1 MKTRDVMTSSV
12 ITVSPDTPVPTAA
25 TLLYSHGFTAA
36 PVVDAD
42 GQIIGIVT
50 EADLARSPVVPD
62 WWMIQR
68 EPDPTVGQVMTS
80 EPRVMHPE
88 DDLADVVAVMLDSSI
103 RSIPIVEDGELVG
116 IVTRQDVLRVV
127 ASRQLIFED
136 ATARRF
142 GGHRPH

>member
-12 ITVSPDTPVPTAA
+12 ITVSPDTTVPTAA

-36 PVVDAD
+36 PVVDAH

-50 EADLARSPVVPD
+50 EADLTRSPVVPD

-127 ASRQLIFED
+127 ARRQLIFED